1 MKIQNSVIFV
11 EESWKIIFVED
22 SWKIIFVEDSWKINM
37 LNIKHTEKLG
47 TVVII

>member
-1 MKIQNSVIFV
+1 MKIQNSV
-11 EESWKIIFVED
+11 IFVED
-22 SWKIIFVEDSWKINM
+22 SWKIIFVKDSWKINM